1 MSSIK
6 LYCIFAKIIYSK
18 FLYVFNGGSSPIVEI
33 RVNNKNKRNVEAA
46 INFNFKLTF
55 HISSCCFEMCVCLW

>member
-1 MSSIK
+1 M
-6 LYCIFAKIIYSK
+6 
-18 FLYVFNGGSSPIVEI
+18 VEI